1 MGVVSNGV
9 TVCLPFPANWLL
21 LRQTPAPPSPFY
33 SCPPLTSQREWLN
46 TLTPFTSAS
55 FISPANPFFPLLQ
68 QNPFFQELH
77 TVTLTLAL
85 PFLCSPSLDQPE
97 VPASRQRNATPPLH
111 VVEARNARGILEDGA
126 SHNLTTSFCRTKSSD
141 ESDKYTQWDDFIGD
155 QLTLNSKTGTL
166 KMTSSLLPTWMNQL
180 IQHPHVVTV
189 TWLCPIKLML

>member
-1 MGVVSNGV
+1 MTYQHTN
-9 TVCLPFPANWLL
+9 
-21 LRQTPAPPSPFY
+21 
-33 SCPPLTSQREWLN
+33 
-46 TLTPFTSAS
+46 PFTSAS

-111 VVEARNARGILEDGA
+111 VVEARNAKGILEDGA
-126 SHNLTTSFCRTKSSD
+126 SHNLTTSFCRTESSD

-166 KMTSSLLPTWMNQL
+166 KMTILPSSYLNEPIDPAPTCGYCDL
-180 IQHPHVVTV
+180 IVSNKAHALVG
-189 TWLCPIKLML
+189 LI